1 MSNGNRIDRT
11 LSQRAVLVSAGVILT
26 CSAPAMAWLGGFESA
41 DGYQPFLNRVE
52 RYNAGQYGVNSGYA
66 AMSPVTFPVENSGLW
81 TRVVGGDTLSSPTSY
96 VTGHQNFDRSWVNDG
111 VGVSSNQGLV
121 ITTNHQGWDMP
132 ALEFDYAIDNNDLGG
147 VNPTDPNLTDV
158 SVSFWWCSQLP
169 GPELGGEVAEG
180 YFGNSIEMIDSNG
193 NVGLSLGITQRATGD
208 KVTYWDGT
216 SLNESSIIA
225 AANRYDRWDIS
236 IDLVNDTFSAD
247 YFSFATSTTTNL
259 VSNAPLMMSLDDL
272 SQFTFRSSPGV
283 NNAKRFSVDDF
294 SFRAVPA
301 PGTTAVVLATGLV
314 AARRRR

>member
-1 MSNGNRIDRT
+1 MSNENRPGRSM
-11 LSQRAVLVSAGVILT
+11 SQRAGFASAATLLM
-26 CSAPAMAWLGGFESA
+26 CASPAMAWLGSFESA

-52 RYNAGQYGVNSGYA
+52 TYNAGQYGANSGYA
-66 AMSPVTFPVENSGLW
+66 ALSPASITPNTGLW
-81 TRVVGGDTLSSPTSY
+81 TRIAGGVSSGGATSY

-111 VGVSSNQGLV
+111 IGVSSNQGLV
-121 ITTNHQGWDMP
+121 ITTNHEGWTAP
-132 ALEFDYAIDNNDLGG
+132 ALEFDYTIDNNDLGG
-147 VNPTDPNLTDV
+147 INPTDPNLTDV
-158 SVSFWWCSQLP
+158 DVSFWWCSQLP
-169 GPELGGEVAEG
+169 GPELGGQIADG
-180 YFGNSIEMIDSNG
+180 YYGNSIEMIDSNG

-208 KVTYWDGT
+208 TVTYWDGT

-247 YFSFATSTTTNL
+247 YFSFATGTTTNL

-294 SFRAVPA
+294 RFTAVPA
-301 PGTTAVVLATGLV
+301 PGSATVLL
-314 AARRRR
+314 AAGIAAGRRRR